1 MLALSIVASICSMLI
16 YCFFM
21 LSRRSNY
28 SSLKNTNSTVPILD
42 IPYEYQLQ
50 DYDYDLEAL
59 SYDIMN
65 KSIVTLSLPLTVG
78 IKEYS
83 DSSSY
88 ISSFPNNYTIP
99 IQIMNINVSCESDVE
114 LFNFLIS
121 EEGMKIIDPVSTK
134 R

>member
-1 MLALSIVASICSMLI
+1 M
-16 YCFFM
+16 
-21 LSRRSNY
+21 
-28 SSLKNTNSTVPILD
+28 PILD